1 MLGLNTHLEESIGKG
16 VLDVSKFWVAEY
28 LKASPKE
35 IEDDGARVT
44 AFLRVSQ
51 RTETIDQQFIDD
63 NMTRYQL
70 SSGGRATHLIDQVE
84 FGVEF
89 IFAMRRVVDLKTDTK
104 KSAESRMFVESRI
117 FFDQIISSNWT
128 DLKLP
133 TELENVSCT
142 LYSNFDQLKKNFSIQ
157 QSVEWIVNSMKNDRW
172 RPVSVRLRLIPAQIG
187 FRLQME
193 KIVTKKRE
201 MELHLFRIS
210 ANSRILSKNPCLQ
223 KIPPLRNAFAQFQ
236 ELLAPIHSKLEE
248 FHTFHLANLTV
259 PKQVIGHQED
269 IIQLLSNAKKWLLS
283 LRQQVETL
291 HPILNDVDLAVL
303 DMDEINSRPLS
314 NCEHR
319 IKVFVFKVNYE
330 EDEMLKC
337 LYKLLGHPSRDVKLP
352 VFSIVSAEKERI
364 LAIGDNL
371 TRFSRAACLSTDS
384 DCSYQIGLLSSPSSL
399 VDGSII
405 AVVRPAKEKAI
416 AKPIPSMPPPLMP
429 IFPTTDD
436 DKMFAINSA
445 AGRVDSQLSQHDLSG
460 VPGPSQKD

>member
-1 MLGLNTHLEESIGKG
+1 MLGLNSHLEESIGKR
-16 VLDVSKFWVAEY
+16 VLDMSKFWAAEY

-44 AFLRVSQ
+44 VFLKVSQ

-104 KSAESRMFVESRI
+104 KSAESRMFVESRN

-142 LYSNFDQLKKNFSIQ
+142 VYSNVGQLKKNCSIQ
-157 QSVEWIVNSMKNDRW
+157 QSVEWIANFMKNDRW
-172 RPVSVRLRLIPAQIG
+172 RPVSVRLRLIPEQIG

-193 KIVTKKRE
+193 KIVTKQRE
-201 MELHLFRIS
+201 MELNLFRIS
-210 ANSRILSKNPCLQ
+210 TNSRNLSKQPCLQ
-223 KIPPLRNAFAQFQ
+223 KIPPLRNAFAQFH
-236 ELLAPIHSKLEE
+236 ELLAPIHSKLAD
-248 FHTFHLANLTV
+248 FHTFHLANSTD
-259 PKQVIGHQED
+259 PKQVIGHQDD
-269 IIQLLSNAKKWLLS
+269 IIKSLSNAMKWLLS
-283 LRQQVETL
+283 LEQQVETL
-291 HPILNDVDLAVL
+291 HPILNDVDLTVL

-314 NCEHR
+314 DCEHR

-330 EDEMLKC
+330 EDLLMKC
-337 LYKLLGHPSRDVKLP
+337 LYKLLGDPSRDVKLP

-364 LAIGDNL
+364 LAIGDDL
-371 TRFSRAACLSTDS
+371 TRFSRAACVSTDS
-384 DCSYQIGLLSSPSSL
+384 DCSYQIGLVSSPSTL
-399 VDGSII
+399 VDGSIVV
-405 AVVRPAKEKAI
+405 VVRPAKEKAI
-416 AKPIPSMPPPLMP
+416 VKPIPSMSPLLIPM
-429 IFPTTDD
+429 TDD
-436 DKMFAINSA
+436 GKMFALNSA
-445 AGRVDSQLSQHDLSG
+445 AGRVDSQLSQRESSG
-460 VPGPSQKD
+460 FQGPLQNN

>member
-1 MLGLNTHLEESIGKG
+1 MLGLNSHLEESIGKG
-16 VLDVSKFWVAEY
+16 VLDMSKFWVAEY

-35 IEDDGARVT
+35 TEDDGARVT

-51 RTETIDQQFIDD
+51 RSETIDQQFIDD

-70 SSGGRATHLIDQVE
+70 SSCGRATHLIDQVD

-89 IFAMRRVVDLKTDTK
+89 IFAMRRAVDLKTETK
-104 KSAESRMFVESRI
+104 KSAESRILMESRQ
-117 FFDQIISSNWT
+117 FFDQIVRSNWT

-142 LYSNFDQLKKNFSIQ
+142 VYSNVGQVKKNFSIQ

-172 RPVSVRLRLIPAQIG
+172 RPVSVRLRLIPEQIG

-193 KIVTKKRE
+193 KIVTKQRE
-201 MELHLFRIS
+201 MELNLFRIS
-210 ANSRILSKNPCLQ
+210 TNSRILSKHTCLQ

-236 ELLAPIHSKLEE
+236 ELLAPIHNKLEE
-248 FHTFHLANLTV
+248 FHTFHRANSTD

-269 IIQLLSNAKKWLLS
+269 IIKSLSNAMKWLLS
-283 LRQQVETL
+283 LQQQVETL
-291 HPILNDVDLAVL
+291 HLVLNDVDLTVL

-314 NCEHR
+314 DCEHR

-330 EDEMLKC
+330 EDLLMKC
-337 LYKLLGHPSRDVKLP
+337 LYKLLGDPSRDVKLP

-364 LAIGDNL
+364 LSIGDDL

-384 DCSYQIGLLSSPSSL
+384 DCSYQIGLVSSPSTL
-399 VDGSII
+399 VDGSSVV
-405 AVVRPAKEKAI
+405 VVRPAKEKAI
-416 AKPIPSMPPPLMP
+416 VKPIPSMPPPLIP
-429 IFPTTDD
+429 IFPKTDD
-436 DKMFAINSA
+436 EKC
-445 AGRVDSQLSQHDLSG
+445 L
-460 VPGPSQKD
+460 P

>member
-1 MLGLNTHLEESIGKG
+1 MLGLNSHLEESIGKR
-16 VLDVSKFWVAEY
+16 VLDMSKFWAAEY

-44 AFLRVSQ
+44 VFLKVSQ

-104 KSAESRMFVESRI
+104 KSAESRMFVESRN

-157 QSVEWIVNSMKNDRW
+157 QSVEWIVNSMNNDRW

-337 LYKLLGHPSRDVKLP
+337 LYKLLGYPSRDVKLP

-364 LAIGDNL
+364 LAIGDDL
-371 TRFSRAACLSTDS
+371 TRFSRAACVSTDS
-384 DCSYQIGLLSSPSSL
+384 DCSYQIGLVSSPSTL
-399 VDGSII
+399 VDGSIVV
-405 AVVRPAKEKAI
+405 VVRPAKEKAI
-416 AKPIPSMPPPLMP
+416 VKPIPSMSPLLIPM
-429 IFPTTDD
+429 TDD
-436 DKMFAINSA
+436 GKMFALNSA
-445 AGRVDSQLSQHDLSG
+445 AGRVDSQLSQRESSG
-460 VPGPSQKD
+460 FQGPLQNN